1 MTEGSG
7 VLPDLV
13 WFLDHL
19 GLAVFAISGA
29 LAAAEKRLDILGFVL
44 FATITGVGGGTL
56 RDLLL
61 DTDIFW
67 IASPNYIWVCICAAA
82 LTWFFAGRFDSL
94 RVPLLWVDALGM
106 ALFAVLGTQKALQF
120 EVPTIVAVGMGMMT
134 ASFGSLIR
142 DTLLKRTVVLLEP
155 DIYVTAALL
164 GAVCY
169 VALDRLNFSEDISLW
184 VSVFAAFSL
193 RAAAML
199 FSLRLPKYH
208 A

>member
-1 MTEGSG
+1 M
-7 VLPDLV
+7 LPDLV

-61 DTDIFW
+61 NTDIFW
-67 IASPNYIWVCICAAA
+67 IVSPNYIWVCICAAL

-120 EVPTIVAVGMGMMT
+120 DVPTIVAVGMGMMT

-169 VALDRLNFSEDISLW
+169 VLLDALKLGEDIALW

-193 RAAAML
+193 RAAAMM

>member
-1 MTEGSG
+1 M
-7 VLPDLV
+7 LPDLV

-67 IASPNYIWVCICAAA
+67 IASPNYIWVCICAAV

-169 VALDRLNFSEDISLW
+169 VLLDSLKLGEDIVLW

-193 RAAAML
+193 RAAAMM

>member
-1 MTEGSG
+1 MADPAG
-7 VLPDLV
+7 LL

-61 DTDIFW
+61 NTDIFW
-67 IASPNYIWVCICAAA
+67 IASPNYIWVCIAAA
-82 LTWFFAGRFDSL
+82 VATWFFARRFDSL
-94 RVPLLWVDALGM
+94 RGPLLWVDALGL

-120 EVPTIVAVGMGMMT
+120 EAPVIVAVGMGMMT
-134 ASFGSLIR
+134 ASFGSLLR

-164 GAVCY
+164 GALCY
-169 VALDRLNFSEDISLW
+169 VVLERLQLGQDLALWL
-184 VSVFAAFSL
+184 SVLAAFAL
-193 RAAAML
+193 RAAAIL

-208 A
+208 D

>member
-1 MTEGSG
+1 VSDPAGI
-7 VLPDLV
+7 LPDLV

-44 FATITGVGGGTL
+44 FATLTGVGGGTL

-61 DTDIFW
+61 GAEIFW
-67 IASPNYIWVCICAAA
+67 IGSPNYIWVCIAAA
-82 LTWFFAGRFDSL
+82 VATWFFARRFDSL
-94 RVPLLWVDALGM
+94 RGPLLWVDALGM
-106 ALFAVLGTQKALQF
+106 ALFAVLGTQKALAF
-120 EVPTIVAVGMGMMT
+120 DVPVIVAIGMGMMT
-134 ASFGSLIR
+134 ASFGSLLR

-164 GAVCY
+164 GALCY
-169 VALDRLNFSEDISLW
+169 VALDYLAVAEDLALW
-184 VSVFAAFSL
+184 LSVFAAFAL
-193 RAAAML
+193 RAAAII